1 MEGVKGRDETIHPMP
16 KSILYPYFRY
26 TQEQL
31 FTDELAAEDNSWHCS
46 GEISK
51 HQGKS
56 LSVPLKR
63 RTGAAILPVR
73 VICDLSATHG
83 TGFLSVEP
91 QGDAVF
97 TEYMLQQEGIQWVR
111 FPTVKCSPRAPE
123 ILILKLE
130 NLTLLVLTHHPVPC
144 HHFGL
149 ITPQPSLAIYACYYA
164 WHHTN
169 SLKSIQKCL

>member
-97 TEYMLQQEGIQWVR
+97 TEYMLQQEGIQ
-111 FPTVKCSPRAPE
+111 
-123 ILILKLE
+123 
-130 NLTLLVLTHHPVPC
+130 
-144 HHFGL
+144 
-149 ITPQPSLAIYACYYA
+149 
-164 WHHTN
+164 
-169 SLKSIQKCL
+169 